1 MLKKCGGKYG
11 KRKNWLKLTKNLLLV
26 YIVYNKYLLYTK
38 KYISTKIV
46 VKIKCNRSSNSRF
59 ST

>member
-1 MLKKCGGKYG
+1 MWGKIR

-38 KYISTKIV
+38 KYIH
-46 VKIKCNRSSNSRF
+46 
-59 ST
+59 